1 MSSENQIVSCKG
13 DCGLLVETGH
23 VYNFT
28 EIDVVWNL
36 LCYPRWLSVSM
47 IASRNNILPRL
58 KKERHDIP

>member
-1 MSSENQIVSCKG
+1 MSSENQIVPRKG

-47 IASRNNILPRL
+47 
-58 KKERHDIP
+58 